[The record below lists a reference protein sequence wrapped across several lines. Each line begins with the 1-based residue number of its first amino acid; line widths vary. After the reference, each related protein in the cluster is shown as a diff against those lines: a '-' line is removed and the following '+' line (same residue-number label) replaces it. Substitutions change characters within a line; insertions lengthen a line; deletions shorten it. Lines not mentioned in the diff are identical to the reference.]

1 MPREDSKKC
10 DIISNLLNNY
20 KVLSDN
26 EEKLSNFDT
35 PNFENPKRVVKAN
48 AMSEDK
54 TKSNNFPSLNRFS
67 CLNNY
72 KQFENSADF
81 NKEIVHN
88 VIPSNK
94 SSKLP
99 QARVSTDI
107 SCTKERSKPVRDK
120 TASSKH
126 STVPIIN
133 SNQEY

>member
-20 KVLSDN
+20 KVLCDN
-26 EEKLSNFDT
+26 EEKRSNFDT

-54 TKSNNFPSLNRFS
+54 TKSDNFPSLNRFS

-88 VIPSNK
+88 VIP
-94 SSKLP
+94 
-99 QARVSTDI
+99 
-107 SCTKERSKPVRDK
+107 
-120 TASSKH
+120 
-126 STVPIIN
+126 
-133 SNQEY
+133 